1 MPEQVITGASGGT
14 GNGTTSREIVV
25 NKRVLSALRDAE
37 GTDMFLV
44 IVSLSLVGSRIHV
57 QHWTHTALS
66 LDTLDATG
74 RGPDFNSDWESYNEA
89 TKLEAGDLELILP
102 GPALG
107 IWGQL
112 TDTTEPYGVLCSGT
126 STNAAEV
133 TLFNAIRD
141 FMVSFASLSNT
152 DKQNVTITL
161 NDGNVVVPIE
171 CVPDNVST
179 RRASVN
185 KPSLLVRRLINITP
199 DNVTGINGSPNKPT
213 ISFLRSYLTTPRN
226 VTGINGAVNQV
237 ELLVQR
243 VLTIQ
248 PDNVSGELGTVNRIE
263 VERIAKPKDVT
274 PRNVTGALGAVNKP
288 TAEVG
293 SFVIPTFFTFGSLTV
308 SAPDGL
314 AEKIIL
320 QVQPEAHE
328 LSDTSDLSGQ
338 ASKPLLMAA
347 PVVTRSVDDIF
358 GGGFNVRLETI
369 DNQLEINLGDHAR
382 LFRRTADD
390 VEILFTGSVTSLRVG
405 VVTDIGVSAVSDEFQ
420 TVVPSEKY
428 RIDRETFPTAREGLE
443 NVIRL
448 VIGRAVKVP
457 LPLVGVDNYH
467 GYYDYLVGHGPMTCV
482 KTIYSDIAGLQVIYS
497 GDMRHGQI
505 RRNWQFFNGTQSAPY
520 PGFAFLRAP
529 QEYSRVFADVVGLT
543 GEIRSIG
550 GFVKEVITNTTW
562 GLGLKLTVNG
572 INRPESYFG
581 NKKFILD
588 GLLNSRSAIQLLR
601 DLQKYARFYI
611 EDKGESGYQV
621 EILGTGDS
629 RATIVSNDLGDHRIG
644 VQKQQPPSEIVL
656 RWRFDW
662 ENNDYQ
668 VSKKSAKISGGQAAQ
683 EIDCPFLYDSLAAE
697 RLLAHIR
704 RREITLSRGA
714 LTLVVAR
721 NNARKLDIG
730 DVLTLNVPKILGA
743 LGNLTTWRVMQSR
756 RQAGINVA
764 LTCEPYTAT
773 DYSSN
778 TPQGDSGTIII
789 TARTDSGADVLEIPW
804 STSHT
809 PPVLRPTPSRILF
822 EQNQQ
827 VAEFTIASVI
837 LGSQAISFSA
847 TRLPAGISLSAAGR
861 ISGTAAA
868 ISTGTATISI
878 SAGGSVRAS
887 FDCEW
892 EVRANLD
899 NVEAPEQILP
909 PLLDIRSRS
918 VVMDWH
924 NPILGNNDTI
934 GFQVRFKEMDSNDP
948 FALSSANLLPPDTE
962 YRLQGLDPSTVYEAQ
977 IRARNTK
984 DWGDWSEVFV
994 FRTLPSPVPDFGIAR
1009 MTPRRLQFGSAID
1022 AIVHPTPGADS
1033 VTLEA
1038 DDIPEGLA
1046 YNAGT
1051 RTISGTMTAWQTAI
1065 VPRQIIPDFSEAF
1078 PDPVGDLRLSTSR
1091 VVQGGTERI
1100 EITARWIPP
1109 SYNYKHADVYYRESN
1124 SDRIFAG
1131 TGHSSLHFL
1140 APKAGVAYLVQVVS
1154 VGESGLFGLPHTRII
1169 TSTIDTTPPGKPA
1182 TPTLVGALRTLTAEV
1197 STTGAPNDIESYVF
1211 RFFKKGEES
1220 KARDVRV
1227 AAPITGGI
1235 ATATLTLAGAEDT
1248 TWLVKCLALDFH
1260 SNESPLSNA
1269 SNEASLGTPTL
1280 AGDGDGTQDVTIAHT
1295 VSNARKSGI
1304 LPAGRPATPGRQGG
1318 YTYVLGDM
1326 RSISGGEIRYS
1337 NANGPVLDNSITT
1350 NNGDRLRQVRI
1361 DHLLNNRTDGR
1372 MSLQFGPSGTN
1383 RQGDDI
1389 ETALEDSAHLITIAA
1404 GNISLELPGPNNV
1417 AWDHTRDS
1425 SEGYTSRASA
1435 GTTLANN
1442 IVTFVTAYRA
1452 LDQASRNATTITFH
1466 AGAPTPGTPATQ
1478 GSLTLSF
1485 SEKKTQLVALPE
1497 GANAISIMKNITKD
1511 PVWAVRKEAQ
1521 IGGVWETL
1529 PDSGYSAAESGGS
1542 ASVRLVTTNQNVAT
1556 LELEL
1561 AISVGFLTP
1570 LGGGSVPVRATASA
1584 TFSDTLTL
1592 MYGI

>member
-25 NKRVLSALRDAE
+25 NKRVLSGLRDNE

-66 LDTLDATG
+66 LDTLDATSG
-74 RGPDFNSDWESYNEA
+74 GPDFNSDWESYNEA

-112 TDTTEPYGVLCSGT
+112 TDTTEPYGVLCSGS

-133 TLFNAIRD
+133 TLFNAIKD
-141 FMVSFASLSNT
+141 FMVSFASLSNA

-185 KPSLLVRRLINITP
+185 RPSLLVRRLLNITP
-199 DNVTGINGSPNKPT
+199 DNVTGLNGSPNKPT
-213 ISFLRSYLTTPRN
+213 VSFLRSYLTTPRN
-226 VTGINGAVNQV
+226 VTGLNGALNRP

-248 PDNVSGELGTVNRIE
+248 PDNVSGELGVVNRIE
-263 VERIAKPKDVT
+263 VERIARPKTVT
-274 PRNVTGALGAVNKP
+274 PRNVTGALGTVNKP
-288 TAEVG
+288 SVEVG
-293 SFVIPTFFTFGSLTV
+293 NFVVPTFFTFGSLTV
-308 SAPDGL
+308 SAPEDL

-320 QVQPEAHE
+320 QVQPKANE
-328 LSDTSDLSGQ
+328 LSDASDLSGQ

-347 PVVTRSVDDIF
+347 PVVTRNIDDIF
-358 GGGFNVRLETI
+358 GGGFDVRLETI
-369 DNQLEINLGDHAR
+369 DNQLDINLGDHAR

-390 VEILFTGSVTSLRVG
+390 VEILFTGSVTSLKVG
-405 VVTDIGVSAVSDEFQ
+405 VVTDIGVTAISDQFRAVI
-420 TVVPSEKY
+420 PSEKH

-443 NVIRL
+443 NPVRL

-467 GYYDYLVGHGPMTCV
+467 GYYDYLIGHGPMTCV
-482 KTIYSDIAGLQVIYS
+482 KSIYTDVAGLQVIYS
-497 GDMRHGQI
+497 GDMRHRQI
-505 RRNWQFFNGTQSAPY
+505 RRNWQFFNGTQTDLY

-529 QEYSRVFADVVGLT
+529 QELPRVFADVVGLT
-543 GEIRSIG
+543 GDIRSIG
-550 GFVKEVITNTTW
+550 GFIKEIITNTTW

-588 GLLNSRSAIQLLR
+588 GVINSRSAIQLLR

-629 RATIVSNDLGDHRIG
+629 RATVVSNDLGDHRIA
-644 VQKQQPPSEIVL
+644 VQKQQPPSEIVV
-656 RWRFDW
+656 RWRYDW
-662 ENNDYQ
+662 ENNEFQ
-668 VSKKSAKISGGQAAQ
+668 LSKKSAKISGGQTAQ
-683 EIDCPFLYDSLAAE
+683 EVDCPLLYGALAAE
-697 RLLAHIR
+697 RLVAYTR
-704 RREITLSRGA
+704 RRAITQARGILS
-714 LTLVVAR
+714 LVVAR

-730 DVLTLNVPKILGA
+730 DVLTLNVPKILGQ

-764 LTCEPYTAT
+764 LTCHPYSAT

-789 TARTDSGADVLEIPW
+789 TARTDDGADVLEIPW

-827 VAEFTIASVI
+827 VAQFTIASVI

-847 TRLPAGISLSAAGR
+847 TGLPAGISLSAAGL
-861 ISGTAAA
+861 ITGTPTT
-868 ISTGTATISI
+868 ISTGTASVSI
-878 SAGGSVRAS
+878 SAGGSVQVS
-887 FDCEW
+887 FDFTW
-892 EVRANLD
+892 AVRENLD

-918 VVMDWH
+918 VIMNWH
-924 NPILGNNDTI
+924 NLILGNNDTV

-948 FALSSANLLPPDTE
+948 FTLSSVNLLPPDTE
-962 YRLQGLDPSTVYEAQ
+962 YRLQGLDPSTTYEAQ

-994 FRTLPSPVPDFGIAR
+994 FRTLSGDIPDFGTSR
-1009 MTPRRLQFGSAID
+1009 MIPRHLQFRSAID
-1022 AIVHPTPGADS
+1022 NIVHPASGVDS
-1033 VTLEA
+1033 AMLEA

-1046 YNAGT
+1046 YNSGT
-1051 RTISGTMTAWQTAI
+1051 RTISGTMTAWQTAV
-1065 VPRQIIPDFSEAF
+1065 VPRQIVPDFSEAF

-1100 EITARWIPP
+1100 EITARWIRP
-1109 SYNYKHADVYYRESN
+1109 SYNYKHADVYFREEN
-1124 SDRIFAG
+1124 GERIFAG
-1131 TGHSSLHFL
+1131 TGYSSLHFL
-1140 APKAGVAYLVQVVS
+1140 APRAGAAYLVQVIS
-1154 VGESGLFGLPHTRII
+1154 VGQSGLFGLPHSRLI

-1182 TPTLVGALRTLTAEV
+1182 TPSLVGALRTLTAEV
-1197 STTGAPNDIESYVF
+1197 STSGAPRDIESYVF

-1220 KARDVRV
+1220 NARNVRV
-1227 AAPITGGI
+1227 AAPITGGT
-1235 ATATLTLAGAEDT
+1235 ATATLTLAGAEET

-1260 SNESPLSNA
+1260 SNESVLSNA
-1269 SNEASLGTPTL
+1269 SNEASLGTPTV
-1280 AGDGDGTQDVTIAHT
+1280 AGDDDGTQDVTIAHT
-1295 VSNARKSGI
+1295 VTNARKSGI
-1304 LPAGRPATPGRQGG
+1304 LPAGRPSTPA
-1318 YTYVLGDM
+1318 
-1326 RSISGGEIRYS
+1326 SGGSYEYTLPSPQTVTGTRLVWHPRID
-1337 NANGPVLDNSITT
+1337 LDDGIVVNS
-1350 NNGDRLRQVRI
+1350 GVRI
-1361 DHLLNNRTDGR
+1361 QRIWLSRGEFSRFRLE
-1372 MSLQFGPSGTN
+1372 LQTAGITATQQDLIPE
-1383 RQGDDI
+1383 I
-1389 ETALEDSAHLITIAA
+1389 ENAAHAFTITVSFY
-1404 GNISLELPGPNNV
+1404 SLELPGPNNA
-1417 AWDHTRDS
+1417 AWDVLRDS
-1425 SEGYTSRASA
+1425 SDNYIVDATTTSTLGRNISSFLFNVNRLSISDRSSA
-1435 GTTLANN
+1435 
-1442 IVTFVTAYRA
+1442 
-1452 LDQASRNATTITFH
+1452 TITFH
-1466 AGAPTPGTPATQ
+1466 GGPSTPSIPGTQ
-1478 GSLTLSF
+1478 GRLALSY
-1485 SEKKTQLVALPE
+1485 SEKKTQNVTLPE

-1511 PVWAVRKEAQ
+1511 PVWAIRREAQ

-1529 PDSGYSAAESGGS
+1529 PSSGYSATDSGVE
-1542 ASVRLVTTNQNVAT
+1542 ASVRLVSTNQNVAT
-1556 LELEL
+1556 LELNLE
-1561 AISVGFLTP
+1561 ADVNFLTP
-1570 LGGGSVPVRATASA
+1570 VGGASVPVRATASA

>member
-25 NKRVLSALRDAE
+25 NKRVISGLRDNE

-57 QHWTHTALS
+57 QHWTHTSLS
-66 LDTLDATG
+66 LDTLDATSS
-74 RGPDFNSDWESYNEA
+74 GPDFNSDWESYNEA

-112 TDTTEPYGVLCSGT
+112 TDTTEPYGVLCSG
-126 STNAAEV
+126 SSSNAAEV
-133 TLFNAIRD
+133 TLFNAIKD

-171 CVPDNVST
+171 CVPDNVAT

-185 KPSLLVRRLINITP
+185 KPSLFVRRLLNITP
-199 DNVTGINGSPNKPT
+199 DNVTGLNGSPNKPT
-213 ISFLRSYLTTPRN
+213 VSFLRSYMTTPRS
-226 VTGINGAVNQV
+226 VTGLNGAVNRP

-248 PDNVSGELGTVNRIE
+248 PDNVSGELGAVNRIE

-288 TAEVG
+288 SAEVG
-293 SFVIPTFFTFGSLTV
+293 NFVVPTFFTFGSLTV

-320 QVQPEAHE
+320 QIQPEANE
-328 LSDTSDLSGQ
+328 LSDASDLSGQ

-369 DNQLEINLGDHAR
+369 DNQLDINLGDHAR

-390 VEILFTGSVTSLRVG
+390 AEILFTGSVTSLRVG
-405 VVTDIGVSAVSDEFQ
+405 VVTDIGVTAISDQFQ
-420 TVVPSEKY
+420 AVVPSEKH

-448 VIGRAVKVP
+448 VLGRAVKVP

-467 GYYDYLVGHGPMTCV
+467 GYYDYLIGHGPMTCV
-482 KTIYSDIAGLQVIYS
+482 KTIYSDIAGLQVVYS

-520 PGFAFLRAP
+520 PGYAFLRAP
-529 QEYSRVFADVVGLT
+529 YEYARVFADVVGQT

-550 GFVKEVITNTTW
+550 GFIKEIITNTTW

-572 INRPESYFG
+572 INRPDSYFG

-588 GLLNSRSAIQLLR
+588 GVVNSRSAIQLLG

-611 EDKGESGYQV
+611 VDKGEDGYQV

-629 RATIVSNDLGDHRIG
+629 RATVVSNDLGDHRIS

-662 ENNDYQ
+662 ENNEYQ
-668 VSKKSAKISGGQAAQ
+668 ASKKSAKISGGQAAQ
-683 EIDCPFLYDSLAAE
+683 EVDCPFLYGSLAAE
-697 RLLAHIR
+697 RLVDYIR
-704 RREITLSRGA
+704 RQEITLSRGT
-714 LTLVVAR
+714 LTLNVAR

-730 DVLTLNVPKILGA
+730 DVLTLNVPKILGR

-764 LTCEPYTAT
+764 LTCQPYSAT

-809 PPVLRPTPSRILF
+809 PPVLQPTPSRILF

-827 VAEFTIASVI
+827 VVQFTIASVI
-837 LGSQAISFSA
+837 LGSQTISFSA
-847 TRLPAGISLSAAGR
+847 TGLPAGITLSAAGQ
-861 ISGTAAA
+861 ITGTATTV
-868 ISTGTATISI
+868 STGTATVSI

-887 FDCEW
+887 FDFEW
-892 EVRANLD
+892 GVLANLN

-918 VVMDWH
+918 VVMNWH
-924 NPILGNNDTI
+924 NPILGDNDTI
-934 GFQVRFKEMDSNDP
+934 GFQVRFKKMDSNDP
-948 FALSSANLLPPDTE
+948 FALSSLSLLPPDTE
-962 YRLQGLDPSTVYEAQ
+962 YRLQGLNPSTTYEAQ

-984 DWGDWSEVFV
+984 EWGDWSEVFV
-994 FRTLPSPVPDFGIAR
+994 FRTLASQIPDFGIAR
-1009 MTPRRLQFGSAID
+1009 MIPVRLQFGSAID
-1022 AIVHPTPGADS
+1022 SIVHPTPGADP

-1051 RTISGTMTAWQTAI
+1051 LTISGTMTAWQTAI
-1065 VPRQIIPDFSEAF
+1065 VPRQIVPDFSEAF
-1078 PDPVGDLRLSTSR
+1078 PDPVVDLRLSTSR

-1109 SYNYKHADVYYRESN
+1109 SYNYQHSDVYFRELN
-1124 SDRIFAG
+1124 GERIYAG
-1131 TGHSSLHFL
+1131 TGHSSLSFL
-1140 APKAGVAYLVQVVS
+1140 APKAGEAYLVQVVS
-1154 VGESGLFGLPHTRII
+1154 VGQSGLFGLPHARAI

-1182 TPTLVGALRTLTAEV
+1182 TPSLVGALRTLTAEV
-1197 STTGAPNDIESYVF
+1197 STTGAPSDIESYVF

-1220 KARDVRV
+1220 QARNVRV
-1227 AAPITGGI
+1227 AAPITGGA
-1235 ATATLTLAGAEDT
+1235 ATATLTLAGAEET

-1260 SNESPLSNA
+1260 SNESPLSDA

-1280 AGDGDGTQDVTIAHT
+1280 AGEGSGTQDVTIAHS
-1295 VSNARKSGI
+1295 VSSKRKSG
-1304 LPAGRPATPGRQGG
+1304 TVPGNGG
-1318 YTYVLGDM
+1318 STVL
-1326 RSISGGEIRYS
+1326 SY
-1337 NANGPVLDNSITT
+1337 
-1350 NNGDRLRQVRI
+1350 
-1361 DHLLNNRTDGR
+1361 
-1372 MSLQFGPSGTN
+1372 
-1383 RQGDDI
+1383 
-1389 ETALEDSAHLITIAA
+1389 
-1404 GNISLELPGPNNV
+1404 
-1417 AWDHTRDS
+1417 
-1425 SEGYTSRASA
+1425 
-1435 GTTLANN
+1435 
-1442 IVTFVTAYRA
+1442 
-1452 LDQASRNATTITFH
+1452 
-1466 AGAPTPGTPATQ
+1466 
-1478 GSLTLSF
+1478 
-1485 SEKKTQLVALPE
+1485 SEKKTQVVTLPE
-1497 GANAISIMKNITKD
+1497 GANAISIMTNITKNPSWAITKEVEILEAREFTYALVGTSIAD
-1511 PVWAVRKEAQ
+1511 GGSIRWVENVVFGGINVDNSINTNNLAAVSVTRFSNPRLGERFSVETRFNGNSDMPTALENSAHLLTIQAGSFSLEVPGPNHSSWDYSRSASAPYNSQALSNSTLGTSIKNFLANVAGLSATERNAATITFHVGGSSRVWK
-1521 IGGVWETL
+1521 TL
-1529 PDSGYSAAESGGS
+1529 PDSGYSATESGAD
-1542 ASVRLVTTNQNVAT
+1542 ASVRLVSTNKNVAT
-1556 LELEL
+1556 LELSL
-1561 AISVGFLTP
+1561 DVDVDFSSP
-1570 LGGGSVPVRATASA
+1570 NGGASAPVRATASVN
-1584 TFSDTLTL
+1584 FSDTLTL
-1592 MYGI
+1592 GYGI